1 VSFTK
6 EGLRRWFTLRL
17 DLLSLFIVMSPITFL
32 ILSKTSNESLAG
44 LIITYSTQLTNII
57 AYFAYMY
64 SEL

>member
-1 VSFTK
+1 MSFTK